1 MPRLTF
7 TRRSRTIN
15 DTATLD
21 ADELILAGWTGRD
34 QADVQHHIDE
44 LAALGIPGPSRTPI
58 YYRTSVDHVS
68 QTERLQ
74 VLGPDT
80 SGEIEYVLLSFPDGL
95 WFTVGSDQTDRK
107 AETMGI
113 ALSKQLAG
121 KVFARE
127 AWRLDEHL
135 PHWDALRL
143 TAHATIDGKKVVYQ
157 DTAMSA
163 IRPPLQLIELYT
175 GGKKTLPVGTIMM
188 SGTPP
193 AIGGIRPAAR
203 FDMTLADPASGA
215 SISHGYE
222 INVLPVV
229 S

>member
-7 TRRSRTIN
+7 IRRSRATA

-21 ADELILAGWTGRD
+21 TDELILAGWTGRD
-34 QADVQHHIDE
+34 KADLQHHIDE

-58 YYRTSVDHVS
+58 FYRTSVDHVS
-68 QTERLQ
+68 QTDRLQ
-74 VLGPDT
+74 VLGPHT

-135 PHWDALRL
+135 PHWDSLRL
-143 TAHATIDGKKVVYQ
+143 TAHATIDGRKVVYQ
-157 DTAMSA
+157 DAAMAA
-163 IRPPLQLIELYT
+163 IRPPMELLELYT
-175 GGKKTLPVGTIMM
+175 GGKRALPVGTIMM

-193 AIGGIRPAAR
+193 AIGGIRPASR
-203 FDMTLADPASGA
+203 FDMTLSNPASGA

-222 INVLPVV
+222 INVLPVM